1 MLSVYMD
8 ATKYKSHPFS
18 YTPHNTPISK
28 VAPIFVNIKMVSR
41 GVRDAN
47 LRKNMNLKKNL
58 LFLFL
63 VLVCFMGGVNQ
74 PLLPPLSL

>member
-18 YTPHNTPISK
+18 YTQHNTPISK

-47 LRKNMNLKKNL
+47 LRINMNLKKNL

-63 VLVCFMGGVNQ
+63 VLVCFMGGVN
-74 PLLPPLSL
+74 

>member
-1 MLSVYMD
+1 MIQRIVSMLSVYMGCD
-8 ATKYKSHPFS
+8 EVQVASLY
-18 YTPHNTPISK
+18 PHNTPISK

-63 VLVCFMGGVNQ
+63 VLVCFMGG
-74 PLLPPLSL
+74 

>member
-1 MLSVYMD
+1 MIQRIVSMLSVYMGCD
-8 ATKYKSHPFS
+8 EVQVASLYLHSTQH
-18 YTPHNTPISK
+18 TISK

-63 VLVCFMGGVNQ
+63 VLVCFMGGVN
-74 PLLPPLSL
+74 

>member
-1 MLSVYMD
+1 MIQRIVSMLSVYMGCD
-8 ATKYKSHPFS
+8 EVQVASLYLHS
-18 YTPHNTPISK
+18 TPISK

-63 VLVCFMGGVNQ
+63 VLVCFMGGVN
-74 PLLPPLSL
+74 

>member
-1 MLSVYMD
+1 M
-8 ATKYKSHPFS
+8 KYKSHLFT

-74 PLLPPLSL
+74 PSLTPLSL